1 MFQEIWSKFRGVK
14 KDSDFLMS
22 HNLRKRC
29 KNNKLFF
36 FSNQYIIAMDY
47 EILEKMKVEELKNYF
62 AREEK
67 KETIKSFTKNEV

>member
-1 MFQEIWSKFRGVK
+1 MVK

-47 EILEKMKVEELKNYF
+47 ELLEKMKVEELKNYLKI
-62 AREEK
+62 RGLK
-67 KETIKSFTKNEV
+67 MTGTKN

>member
-1 MFQEIWSKFRGVK
+1 
-14 KDSDFLMS
+14 MS

-47 EILEKMKVEELKNYF
+47 ELLEKMKVEELKNYF

-67 KETIKSFTKNEV
+67 KETIKSFTKNEVWSTEKLWFKAIEYNWFCWS